1 MQNSETCVLIAGVG
15 GGTPGR
21 ELIKAFKIAKHKYKV
36 VATDMYRDS
45 IGLFETP
52 NRYVIPPASSPNY
65 IDSLLKICKKEGVQ
79 ALTTGSAVELEKV
92 AKNAKIFEEQN
103 IKLLMNP
110 YKVIERCMNK
120 YTLMNFLTS
129 KGIQCPKYFLYQQN
143 SDIKNIES
151 YPVVIKPTIGSGSRN
166 VFVAQDKDEASF
178 FSNYLIKYG
187 FEPLIQEYVGSYEEE
202 YTVGVVYAD
211 SGRLSHSI
219 AMKRTLSHGFS
230 TGQTVEDLK
239 SGKRYIISSYISEGF
254 FDEFTEVRK
263 ISEKISQVLDA
274 YGPINVQC
282 RKTDDG
288 IFPFEVNPRFS
299 ATIGARSL
307 VGFNEP
313 DIFCRYL
320 LFDEISNN
328 MNYKHGYVIRD
339 LCEKYLSV
347 RDVND
352 ITQLW

>member
-1 MQNSETCVLIAGVG
+1 MRDSETCVLVAGVG

-21 ELIKAFKIAKHKYKV
+21 ELIKAFKIAKHKYKIV
-36 VATDMYRDS
+36 VTDMYKDS
-45 IGLFETP
+45 VGLFETP
-52 NRYVIPPASSPNY
+52 HKYVIPPASSSDY

-79 ALTTGSAVELEKV
+79 VLTTGSAAELEKV
-92 AKNAKIFEEQN
+92 AKNVKIFEEQG

-110 YKVIERCMNK
+110 YNVIERCMNK

-129 KGIQCPKYFLYQQN
+129 KGIQCPKYFLYQQD
-143 SDIKNIES
+143 SDITNIES

-166 VFVAQDKDEASF
+166 VFVAQDKDEALF

-187 FEPLIQEYVGSYEEE
+187 FEPLIQEYIGNHEEE

-211 SGRLSHSI
+211 SGRLSNSI
-219 AMKRTLSHGFS
+219 AMRRTLSHGFS
-230 TGQTVEDLK
+230 TGQTVDDIK

-263 ISEKISQVLDA
+263 ISEKISHVLEA
-274 YGPINVQC
+274 HGPINVQC
-282 RKTDDG
+282 RKTDVG
-288 IFPFEVNPRFS
+288 ILPFEVNPRFS

-320 LFDEISNN
+320 LFDEISHDV
-328 MNYKHGYVIRD
+328 NYKHGYVIRD
-339 LCEKYLSV
+339 LHEKYLSAQ
-347 RDVND
+347 DVND
-352 ITQLW
+352 ITQL